1 MEIVFECG
9 GVTGHRLFEDLRL
22 FAFVQHFGEQPEVV
36 PLGFRVFG
44 QGEEMAAD
52 QQWLITLAFGQL
64 EVAAMTFEG
73 AFGQMLAALAVDEAA
88 RVIVVFEV
96 GQGVATVFAF
106 QGQARFFEVVVATGG
121 AAGAGFQ
128 AQVEALDNRVAGDHA
143 GVLLIGHR
151 GQFREHRL
159 VIAENELVRVGAV
172 LEVEV
177 NAFFLAQALDEVQI
191 RLVVLHAV
199 DAFRIDRTGLEFVGV
214 ALDAVLFQHHADD
227 FRHAEVLEDA
237 LVDAVREVSQ
247 LRAQRHRI
255 TGQAFARVTLRG
267 AVDLAMDAAAV
278 RRQLQ
283 EGHYSSMIRGAWVDS
298 YLQTQELLGLKEGQG
313 VSSEDE
319 ADYKAFEARL
329 QEQMANY
336 RKTMATDEDRSEF
349 ALFEKYHDTYMQI
362 QDAVLDLHKRN
373 LEADAIKLFNEKL
386 TPAWYT
392 GRMKLNDIIGENKVV
407 ADTAMANID
416 DAVATAKVSMVISLL
431 VAVLAAGL
439 CGLLL
444 MRAIMAPMNR
454 IVTILDIMRT
464 GDLSSRLNLDRKD
477 EFGAVETGFNDMMT
491 ELTSLVSQAQRSSV
505 QVTTSVT
512 EIAATS
518 KQQQATA
525 TETAATT
532 TEIGATSREI
542 AATSRDLVRTMTE
555 VSTAADQASV
565 LAGSGQ
571 QGLARMEDTMHSVM
585 GAADLVNAKLAILN
599 EKAGNINQVVVTIVK
614 VADQTNLLSL
624 NAAIEAEKAGEYG
637 RGFAVVATE
646 VRRLADQTAVATYD
660 IEQMVREIQSA
671 VSAGVMGMDKF
682 SEEVRRGMSEVQQVG
697 EQLSQIIHQVQA
709 LAPRVLMVNEGM
721 QAQATGAEQI
731 NHALVQLGDASSQT
745 VESLRQASFAIDE
758 LSQVAVGL
766 RSGVS
771 RFKV

>member
-1 MEIVFECG
+1 MKNW
-9 GVTGHRLFEDLRL
+9 TLRQRIL
-22 FAFVQHFGEQPEVV
+22 ASFAVII
-36 PLGFRVFG
+36 
-44 QGEEMAAD
+44 A
-52 QQWLITLAFGQL
+52 I
-64 EVAAMTFEG
+64 
-73 AFGQMLAALAVDEAA
+73 MLLM
-88 RVIVVFEV
+88 
-96 GQGVATVFAF
+96 
-106 QGQARFFEVVVATGG
+106 VVVSYSRLLKIEES
-121 AAGAGFQ
+121 
-128 AQVEALDNRVAGDHA
+128 EAS
-143 GVLLIGHR
+143 
-151 GQFREHRL
+151 
-159 VIAENELVRVGAV
+159 VR
-172 LEVEV
+172 
-177 NAFFLAQALDEVQI
+177 
-191 RLVVLHAV
+191 
-199 DAFRIDRTGLEFVGV
+199 
-214 ALDAVLFQHHADD
+214 
-227 FRHAEVLEDA
+227 EDA
-237 LVDAVREVSQ
+237 LPGVY
-247 LRAQRHRI
+247 
-255 TGQAFARVTLRG
+255 
-267 AVDLAMDAAAV
+267 
-278 RRQLQ
+278 
-283 EGHYSSMIRGAWVDS
+283 YSSMIRGAWSDS
-298 YLQTQELLGLKEGQG
+298 YLRVQEMLGLREGQG
-313 VSSEDE
+313 FSTEDAAE
-319 ADYKAFEARL
+319 FKTFELRL
-329 QEQMANY
+329 QAQIDNY
-336 RKTMATDEDRSEF
+336 RATVTTEEDKVEF
-349 ALFEKYHDTYMQI
+349 ATFEKIHEEYKTLLA
-362 QDAVLDLHKRN
+362 AVLDLHQRN
-373 LEADAIKLFNEKL
+373 LEVESIKLFNEKL
-386 TPAWYT
+386 TPTWTA
-392 GRMKLNDIIGENKVV
+392 GRVKLNDILRENKAV
-407 ADTAMANID
+407 ADQDIIAID
-416 DAVATAKVSMVISLL
+416 NAVIAAKVSMGVSLL
-431 VAVLAAGL
+431 VAVLAAGF

-454 IVTILDIMRT
+454 IVQILEIMRT
-464 GDLSSRLNLDRKD
+464 GDLSGRLNLERKD
-477 EFGAVETGFNDMMT
+477 EFGAVETGFNDMMA

-565 LAGSGQ
+565 AAGSGQ
-571 QGLARMEDTMHSVM
+571 QGLARMEETMHSVM

>member
-1 MEIVFECG
+1 MKNW
-9 GVTGHRLFEDLRL
+9 TLRQRIL
-22 FAFVQHFGEQPEVV
+22 ASFAVI
-36 PLGFRVFG
+36 
-44 QGEEMAAD
+44 
-52 QQWLITLAFGQL
+52 ITI
-64 EVAAMTFEG
+64 
-73 AFGQMLAALAVDEAA
+73 MLLM
-88 RVIVVFEV
+88 
-96 GQGVATVFAF
+96 
-106 QGQARFFEVVVATGG
+106 
-121 AAGAGFQ
+121 
-128 AQVEALDNRVAGDHA
+128 
-143 GVLLIGHR
+143 
-151 GQFREHRL
+151 
-159 VIAENELVRVGAV
+159 
-172 LEVEV
+172 
-177 NAFFLAQALDEVQI
+177 
-191 RLVVLHAV
+191 VVLSYSRLLKIEESEASV
-199 DAFRIDRTGLEFVGV
+199 RD
-214 ALDAVLFQHHADD
+214 
-227 FRHAEVLEDA
+227 DA
-237 LVDAVREVSQ
+237 LPGVY
-247 LRAQRHRI
+247 
-255 TGQAFARVTLRG
+255 
-267 AVDLAMDAAAV
+267 
-278 RRQLQ
+278 
-283 EGHYSSMIRGAWVDS
+283 YSSMIRSAWVDAF
-298 YLQTQELLGLKEGQG
+298 LQTQEMLGLREGQG
-313 VSSEDE
+313 ISSEDAAE
-319 ADYKAFEARL
+319 FKAFEARL
-329 QEQMANY
+329 LEQMSNY
-336 RKTMATDEDRSEF
+336 RSTITTDEDKVEF
-349 ALFEKYHDTYMQI
+349 AAFEQRHEEFNRI
-362 QDAVLDLHKRN
+362 LAAVLELHGRKQ
-373 LEADAIKLFNEKL
+373 EPEAIKMFTEQL
-386 TPAWYT
+386 TPAWT
-392 GRMKLNDIIGENKVV
+392 AGRMKLNDIIRENKGV
-407 ADTAMANID
+407 ADRDMAAID
-416 DAVATAKVSMVISLL
+416 DAVLAAKISMGVSLM

-454 IVTILDIMRT
+454 IVNILEIMRT
-464 GDLSSRLNLDRKD
+464 GDLSGRLNLERKD

-565 LAGSGQ
+565 AAGSGQ
-571 QGLARMEDTMHSVM
+571 QGLARMEETMHSVM

>member
-1 MEIVFECG
+1 MKNW
-9 GVTGHRLFEDLRL
+9 TLRQRIL
-22 FAFVQHFGEQPEVV
+22 ASFAVII
-36 PLGFRVFG
+36 
-44 QGEEMAAD
+44 A
-52 QQWLITLAFGQL
+52 I
-64 EVAAMTFEG
+64 
-73 AFGQMLAALAVDEAA
+73 MLLM
-88 RVIVVFEV
+88 
-96 GQGVATVFAF
+96 
-106 QGQARFFEVVVATGG
+106 VVVSYSRLLKIETS
-121 AAGAGFQ
+121 Q
-128 AQVEALDNRVAGDHA
+128 EA
-143 GVLLIGHR
+143 
-151 GQFREHRL
+151 
-159 VIAENELVRVGAV
+159 VR
-172 LEVEV
+172 
-177 NAFFLAQALDEVQI
+177 D
-191 RLVVLHAV
+191 
-199 DAFRIDRTGLEFVGV
+199 
-214 ALDAVLFQHHADD
+214 DAVPGVYL
-227 FRHAEVLEDA
+227 
-237 LVDAVREVSQ
+237 
-247 LRAQRHRI
+247 
-255 TGQAFARVTLRG
+255 
-267 AVDLAMDAAAV
+267 
-278 RRQLQ
+278 
-283 EGHYSSMIRGAWVDS
+283 SSMIRSAWVDS
-298 YLQTQELLGLKEGQG
+298 YLQTIDIIGLRDDKTFTNT
-313 VSSEDE
+313 DKN
-319 ADYKAFEARL
+319 DYKSFEARIE
-329 QEQMANY
+329 QQMANY
-336 RKTMATDEDRSEF
+336 EKTIHGQADRMEF
-349 ALFEKYHDTYMQI
+349 DNFKAAHINYNK
-362 QDAVLDLHKRN
+362 VLAQVLERVEANDLPGAN
-373 LEADAIKLFNEKL
+373 QLLEEQL
-386 TPAWYT
+386 TPIWT
-392 GRMKLNDIIGENKVV
+392 EGRMKLNDIITENKNVS
-407 ADTAMANID
+407 DR
-416 DAVATAKVSMVISLL
+416 ATAAIDEAVLSAKISMAVSLL
-431 VAVLAAGL
+431 IAILAAGL

-444 MRAIMAPMNR
+444 MRAIMAPMQR
-454 IVTILDIMRT
+454 IVDILETMRD
-464 GDLSSRLNLDRKD
+464 GDLSKRLNLERKD

-491 ELTSLVSQAQRSSV
+491 ELTALVSQAQRSSV

-542 AATSRDLVRTMTE
+542 AATSKDLVRTMTE

-565 LAGSGQ
+565 AAGSGQ
-571 QGLARMEDTMHSVM
+571 QGLARMEETMHSVM

-614 VADQTNLLSL
+614 VTDQTNLLSL

-682 SEEVRRGMSEVQQVG
+682 SEEVRRGMFEVQQVG

>member
-1 MEIVFECG
+1 MKNW
-9 GVTGHRLFEDLRL
+9 TLRQRIL
-22 FAFVQHFGEQPEVV
+22 ASFAVII
-36 PLGFRVFG
+36 
-44 QGEEMAAD
+44 A
-52 QQWLITLAFGQL
+52 I
-64 EVAAMTFEG
+64 
-73 AFGQMLAALAVDEAA
+73 MLLM
-88 RVIVVFEV
+88 
-96 GQGVATVFAF
+96 
-106 QGQARFFEVVVATGG
+106 VVASYSRLLSIESSEET
-121 AAGAGFQ
+121 
-128 AQVEALDNRVAGDHA
+128 VRTDSIP
-143 GVLLIGHR
+143 GVY
-151 GQFREHRL
+151 
-159 VIAENELVRVGAV
+159 
-172 LEVEV
+172 
-177 NAFFLAQALDEVQI
+177 
-191 RLVVLHAV
+191 
-199 DAFRIDRTGLEFVGV
+199 
-214 ALDAVLFQHHADD
+214 
-227 FRHAEVLEDA
+227 
-237 LVDAVREVSQ
+237 
-247 LRAQRHRI
+247 
-255 TGQAFARVTLRG
+255 
-267 AVDLAMDAAAV
+267 
-278 RRQLQ
+278 
-283 EGHYSSMIRGAWVDS
+283 YSSMVRSAWVDS
-298 YLQTQELLGLKEGQG
+298 YVLTLQLVGSATQRDLTSEDRKLYASYEDRMNQEL
-313 VSSEDE
+313 D
-319 ADYKAFEARL
+319 
-329 QEQMANY
+329 NY
-336 RKTMATDEDRSEF
+336 RTTIFDDQDRAEFDEFERIHGQYTKALAGVLQFYEDKKTE
-349 ALFEKYHDTYMQI
+349 Q
-362 QDAVLDLHKRN
+362 
-373 LEADAIKLFNEKL
+373 ADAMLNEQL
-386 TPAWYT
+386 APLWAA
-392 GRMKLNDIIGENKVV
+392 GRKQLNTII
-407 ADTAMANID
+407 DTNRTQANHATETIAN
-416 DAVATAKVSMVISLL
+416 AVTTAKISMIISLI

-439 CGLLL
+439 CGYLLL
-444 MRAIMAPMNR
+444 QAIMSPMQR
-454 IVTILDIMRT
+454 IVSILETMRS

-491 ELTSLVSQAQRSSV
+491 ELTALVSQAQRSSV

-555 VSTAADQASV
+555 VTSAADQASI

-571 QGLARMEDTMHSVM
+571 QGLARMEETMHSVM

-682 SEEVRRGMSEVQQVG
+682 SEEVRRGMAEVTQVG

-731 NHALVQLGDASSQT
+731 NLALVQLGDASSQT

>member
-1 MEIVFECG
+1 MKNW
-9 GVTGHRLFEDLRL
+9 TLRQRIL
-22 FAFVQHFGEQPEVV
+22 ASFAVIIAIM
-36 PLGFRVFG
+36 LL
-44 QGEEMAAD
+44 M
-52 QQWLITLAFGQL
+52 I
-64 EVAAMTFEG
+64 VAAYS
-73 AFGQMLAALAVDEAA
+73 
-88 RVIVVFEV
+88 
-96 GQGVATVFAF
+96 
-106 QGQARFFEVVVATGG
+106 
-121 AAGAGFQ
+121 
-128 AQVEALDNRVAGDHA
+128 
-143 GVLLIGHR
+143 
-151 GQFREHRL
+151 RL
-159 VIAENELVRVGAV
+159 VKIETSEDKVRT
-172 LEVEV
+172 
-177 NAFFLAQALDEVQI
+177 DSI
-191 RLVVLHAV
+191 P
-199 DAFRIDRTGLEFVGV
+199 GLY
-214 ALDAVLFQHHADD
+214 H
-227 FRHAEVLEDA
+227 
-237 LVDAVREVSQ
+237 
-247 LRAQRHRI
+247 
-255 TGQAFARVTLRG
+255 
-267 AVDLAMDAAAV
+267 
-278 RRQLQ
+278 
-283 EGHYSSMIRGAWVDS
+283 SSMIRSAWVDS
-298 YLQTQELLGLKEGQG
+298 YVQTLHLMNEGEGRPLTKDEQALYTSYETRLANELAGYRATISGDG
-313 VSSEDE
+313 DE
-319 ADYKAFEARL
+319 TLYE
-329 QEQMANY
+329 
-336 RKTMATDEDRSEF
+336 EF
-349 ALFEKYHDTYMQI
+349 VALHKKYDQSLNTVLALFEKNDMPQARTVLNAQLTPDWSAGRVQLNKVI
-362 QDAVLDLHKRN
+362 QDNQNAAIRASNNISDAVL
-373 LEADAIKLFNEKL
+373 
-386 TPAWYT
+386 
-392 GRMKLNDIIGENKVV
+392 
-407 ADTAMANID
+407 
-416 DAVATAKVSMVISLL
+416 TAKASMLISLAI
-431 VAVLAAGL
+431 AVLAAGL
-439 CGLLL
+439 LGFFLL
-444 MRAIMAPMNR
+444 RSIMSPMQR
-454 IVTILDIMRT
+454 IVSILEVMRS
-464 GDLSSRLNLDRKD
+464 GDLSKRLNLERKD
-477 EFGAVETGFNDMMT
+477 EFGAVETGFNDMMA
-491 ELTSLVSQAQRSSV
+491 ELTALVSQAQRSSV

-555 VSTAADQASV
+555 VTSAADQASI

>member
-1 MEIVFECG
+1 MKNW
-9 GVTGHRLFEDLRL
+9 TLRQRIL
-22 FAFVQHFGEQPEVV
+22 ASFAVII
-36 PLGFRVFG
+36 
-44 QGEEMAAD
+44 A
-52 QQWLITLAFGQL
+52 I
-64 EVAAMTFEG
+64 
-73 AFGQMLAALAVDEAA
+73 MLLM
-88 RVIVVFEV
+88 
-96 GQGVATVFAF
+96 
-106 QGQARFFEVVVATGG
+106 VVVSYSRLLKI
-121 AAGAGFQ
+121 
-128 AQVEALDNRVAGDHA
+128 EAS
-143 GVLLIGHR
+143 
-151 GQFREHRL
+151 ETS
-159 VIAENELVRVGAV
+159 VR
-172 LEVEV
+172 
-177 NAFFLAQALDEVQI
+177 D
-191 RLVVLHAV
+191 
-199 DAFRIDRTGLEFVGV
+199 
-214 ALDAVLFQHHADD
+214 DAVPG
-227 FRHAEVLEDA
+227 VY
-237 LVDAVREVSQ
+237 
-247 LRAQRHRI
+247 
-255 TGQAFARVTLRG
+255 
-267 AVDLAMDAAAV
+267 
-278 RRQLQ
+278 
-283 EGHYSSMIRGAWVDS
+283 YSSMIRSAWVDS
-298 YLQTQELLGLKEGQG
+298 YLEIQKMLGLEEGQG
-313 VSSEDE
+313 VTEQDL
-319 ADYKAFEARL
+319 ANFKDFEQRL
-329 QEQMANY
+329 EEQMANY
-336 RKTMATDEDRSEF
+336 ATTIQGAEDRTEF
-349 ALFEKYHDTYMQI
+349 
-362 QDAVLDLHKRN
+362 DAFQKAHQNFTRILATVLDLHKN
-373 LEADAIKLFNEKL
+373 HQEQEAIQLFNEQL
-386 TPAWYT
+386 TPAWVT
-392 GRMKLNDIIGENKVV
+392 GRLKLNDIIRENKAV
-407 ADTAMANID
+407 ADHATAAID
-416 DAVATAKVSMVISLL
+416 DAVVAAKISMGVSLL
-431 VAVLAAGL
+431 VAVLAAAL

-454 IVTILDIMRT
+454 IVKILEIMRT
-464 GDLSSRLNLDRKD
+464 GDLSNRLNLDRKD
-477 EFGAVETGFNDMMT
+477 EFGAVESGFNDMMT
-491 ELTSLVSQAQRSSV
+491 ELTALVSQAQRSSV

>member
-1 MEIVFECG
+1 VKNW
-9 GVTGHRLFEDLRL
+9 TLRQRIL
-22 FAFVQHFGEQPEVV
+22 ASFAVII
-36 PLGFRVFG
+36 
-44 QGEEMAAD
+44 A
-52 QQWLITLAFGQL
+52 I
-64 EVAAMTFEG
+64 
-73 AFGQMLAALAVDEAA
+73 MLLM
-88 RVIVVFEV
+88 
-96 GQGVATVFAF
+96 
-106 QGQARFFEVVVATGG
+106 VVVTYS
-121 AAGAGFQ
+121 
-128 AQVEALDNRVAGDHA
+128 R
-143 GVLLIGHR
+143 LLKIESSE
-151 GQFREHRL
+151 QE
-159 VIAENELVRVGAV
+159 VR
-172 LEVEV
+172 
-177 NAFFLAQALDEVQI
+177 
-191 RLVVLHAV
+191 
-199 DAFRIDRTGLEFVGV
+199 T
-214 ALDAVLFQHHADD
+214 DAVPG
-227 FRHAEVLEDA
+227 VY
-237 LVDAVREVSQ
+237 
-247 LRAQRHRI
+247 
-255 TGQAFARVTLRG
+255 
-267 AVDLAMDAAAV
+267 
-278 RRQLQ
+278 
-283 EGHYSSMIRGAWVDS
+283 YSSMIRGGWVDS
-298 YLQTQELLGLKEGQG
+298 YVKTQQLVGLSGQREITA
-313 VSSEDE
+313 EDQALYQGYE
-319 ADYKAFEARL
+319 KHLREEIQNYQKLIEDPADQASFDEFEVNHQDFNKALA
-329 QEQMANY
+329 
-336 RKTMATDEDRSEF
+336 K
-349 ALFEKYHDTYMQI
+349 
-362 QDAVLDLHKRN
+362 VLDLYQRKEYEGARLA
-373 LEADAIKLFNEKL
+373 LEKEL
-386 TPAWYT
+386 TPAWLGGRVHLNQIIERNRELAEQASLTIGRAVT
-392 GRMKLNDIIGENKVV
+392 GAEV
-407 ADTAMANID
+407 AMGL
-416 DAVATAKVSMVISLL
+416 SFL
-431 VAVLAAGL
+431 VAVLVAVL

-444 MRAIMAPMNR
+444 MRAIMGPMNR
-454 IVTILDIMRT
+454 IVEILEIMRS
-464 GDLSSRLNLDRKD
+464 GDLSRRLNLARKD
-477 EFGAVETGFNDMMT
+477 EFGAVETGFNDMMA

-518 KQQQATA
+518 REQQATA

-565 LAGSGQ
+565 AAGSGQ
-571 QGLARMEDTMHSVM
+571 QGLARMEETMHSVM

-682 SEEVRRGMSEVQQVG
+682 SEEVRRGMAEVQQVG

-745 VESLRQASFAIDE
+745 VESLRQASSAIDE

>member
-1 MEIVFECG
+1 MKNWTLRQRILASFAVIIAIMLLM
-9 GVTGHRLFEDLRL
+9 VVVSYSRLLKIE
-22 FAFVQHFGEQPEVV
+22 A
-36 PLGFRVFG
+36 
-44 QGEEMAAD
+44 GEERMRTDA
-52 QQWLITLAFGQL
+52 IP
-64 EVAAMTFEG
+64 
-73 AFGQMLAALAVDEAA
+73 
-88 RVIVVFEV
+88 
-96 GQGVATVFAF
+96 GVY
-106 QGQARFFEVVVATGG
+106 
-121 AAGAGFQ
+121 
-128 AQVEALDNRVAGDHA
+128 
-143 GVLLIGHR
+143 
-151 GQFREHRL
+151 
-159 VIAENELVRVGAV
+159 
-172 LEVEV
+172 
-177 NAFFLAQALDEVQI
+177 
-191 RLVVLHAV
+191 
-199 DAFRIDRTGLEFVGV
+199 
-214 ALDAVLFQHHADD
+214 
-227 FRHAEVLEDA
+227 
-237 LVDAVREVSQ
+237 
-247 LRAQRHRI
+247 
-255 TGQAFARVTLRG
+255 
-267 AVDLAMDAAAV
+267 
-278 RRQLQ
+278 
-283 EGHYSSMIRGAWVDS
+283 YSSMIRSAWVDG
-298 YLQTQELLGLKEGQG
+298 YLLTQEMLGFEQGQG
-313 VSSEDE
+313 LSAENI
-319 ADYKAFEARL
+319 ANFKTFEQRL
-329 QEQMANY
+329 QQHMASY
-336 RKTMATDEDRSEF
+336 RDTISSHEDQVDFDAFDAQRQEF
-349 ALFEKYHDTYMQI
+349 NQI
-362 QDAVLDLHKRN
+362 QAQVLDLHQSNKAT
-373 LEADAIKLFNEKL
+373 EANRLFSEKL
-386 TPAWYT
+386 TPAWT
-392 GRMKLNDIIGENKVV
+392 AGRMSLNTIISANKAV
-407 ADTAMANID
+407 ADSATSEID
-416 DAVATAKVSMVISLL
+416 DAVSAAKVSMGVSLL

-454 IVTILDIMRT
+454 IVAILEVMRT
-464 GDLSSRLNLDRKD
+464 GDLSGRLNLDRKD

-491 ELTSLVSQAQRSSV
+491 ELTALVSQAQRSSV

-542 AATSRDLVRTMTE
+542 AATSKDLVRTMTE

>member
-1 MEIVFECG
+1 MKNW
-9 GVTGHRLFEDLRL
+9 TLRQRIL
-22 FAFVQHFGEQPEVV
+22 ASFAVII
-36 PLGFRVFG
+36 
-44 QGEEMAAD
+44 A
-52 QQWLITLAFGQL
+52 I
-64 EVAAMTFEG
+64 
-73 AFGQMLAALAVDEAA
+73 MLLM
-88 RVIVVFEV
+88 
-96 GQGVATVFAF
+96 
-106 QGQARFFEVVVATGG
+106 VVASYSRLLSIESSEET
-121 AAGAGFQ
+121 
-128 AQVEALDNRVAGDHA
+128 VRTDSIP
-143 GVLLIGHR
+143 GVY
-151 GQFREHRL
+151 
-159 VIAENELVRVGAV
+159 
-172 LEVEV
+172 
-177 NAFFLAQALDEVQI
+177 
-191 RLVVLHAV
+191 
-199 DAFRIDRTGLEFVGV
+199 
-214 ALDAVLFQHHADD
+214 
-227 FRHAEVLEDA
+227 
-237 LVDAVREVSQ
+237 
-247 LRAQRHRI
+247 
-255 TGQAFARVTLRG
+255 
-267 AVDLAMDAAAV
+267 
-278 RRQLQ
+278 
-283 EGHYSSMIRGAWVDS
+283 YSSMVRSAWVDS
-298 YLQTQELLGLKEGQG
+298 FVLTLQLVGSATQRDLTSEDRKLYASYEDRMNQEL
-313 VSSEDE
+313 D
-319 ADYKAFEARL
+319 
-329 QEQMANY
+329 NY
-336 RKTMATDEDRSEF
+336 RTTIFDDQDRAEFDEFERIHGEYTKALSGVLQFYEDKKTE
-349 ALFEKYHDTYMQI
+349 Q
-362 QDAVLDLHKRN
+362 
-373 LEADAIKLFNEKL
+373 ADAMLNEQL
-386 TPAWYT
+386 APLWAA
-392 GRMKLNDIIGENKVV
+392 GRKQLNTII
-407 ADTAMANID
+407 DTNRTQANHATETIAN
-416 DAVATAKVSMVISLL
+416 AVTTAKISMVISLI

-439 CGLLL
+439 CGYLLL
-444 MRAIMAPMNR
+444 QAIMSPMQR
-454 IVTILDIMRT
+454 IVSILETMRS

-491 ELTSLVSQAQRSSV
+491 ELTVLVSQAQRSSV

-555 VSTAADQASV
+555 VTSAADQASI

-571 QGLARMEDTMHSVM
+571 QGLARMEETMHSVM

-682 SEEVRRGMSEVQQVG
+682 SEEVRRGMAEVTQVG

-731 NHALVQLGDASSQT
+731 NLALVQLGDASSQT

>member
-1 MEIVFECG
+1 MKNWTLRQRILASFAVIIAIMLLM
-9 GVTGHRLFEDLRL
+9 VVVSYSRLLKIE
-22 FAFVQHFGEQPEVV
+22 VGEQS
-36 PLGFRVFG
+36 
-44 QGEEMAAD
+44 
-52 QQWLITLAFGQL
+52 
-64 EVAAMTFEG
+64 
-73 AFGQMLAALAVDEAA
+73 
-88 RVIVVFEV
+88 
-96 GQGVATVFAF
+96 
-106 QGQARFFEVVVATGG
+106 
-121 AAGAGFQ
+121 
-128 AQVEALDNRVAGDHA
+128 
-143 GVLLIGHR
+143 
-151 GQFREHRL
+151 
-159 VIAENELVRVGAV
+159 VR
-172 LEVEV
+172 
-177 NAFFLAQALDEVQI
+177 D
-191 RLVVLHAV
+191 
-199 DAFRIDRTGLEFVGV
+199 
-214 ALDAVLFQHHADD
+214 DAVPGVYF
-227 FRHAEVLEDA
+227 
-237 LVDAVREVSQ
+237 
-247 LRAQRHRI
+247 
-255 TGQAFARVTLRG
+255 
-267 AVDLAMDAAAV
+267 
-278 RRQLQ
+278 
-283 EGHYSSMIRGAWVDS
+283 SSMIRSAWVDS
-298 YLQTQELLGLKEGQG
+298 YLQTQELLGLKKGLG
-313 VSSEDE
+313 ISSEDA
-319 ADYKAFEARL
+319 ADFKAFEARL
-329 QEQMANY
+329 EEQVGNY
-336 RKTMATDEDRSEF
+336 QNTITTEQDKAEF
-349 ALFEKYHDTYMQI
+349 SLFKQDILNYNKI
-362 QDAVLDLHKRN
+362 QAQVLDLHQRN
-373 LEADAIKLFNEKL
+373 LDDDATKLFNEQL
-386 TPAWYT
+386 TPAWMA
-392 GRMKLNDIIGENKVV
+392 GRMKLNDIIRENKSV
-407 ADTAMANID
+407 ADQAMDNID
-416 DAVATAKVSMVISLL
+416 SAVEAAKISMFISLL
-431 VAVLAAGL
+431 VAILAAGA

-454 IVTILDIMRT
+454 IVEILEIMRT
-464 GDLSSRLNLDRKD
+464 GDLSSRLDLARKD
-477 EFGAVETGFNDMMT
+477 EFGAVETGFNDMMA

-682 SEEVRRGMSEVQQVG
+682 SEEVRRGMFEVQQVG

>member
-1 MEIVFECG
+1 MKNW
-9 GVTGHRLFEDLRL
+9 TLRQRIL
-22 FAFVQHFGEQPEVV
+22 ASFAVII
-36 PLGFRVFG
+36 
-44 QGEEMAAD
+44 A
-52 QQWLITLAFGQL
+52 I
-64 EVAAMTFEG
+64 
-73 AFGQMLAALAVDEAA
+73 MLSM
-88 RVIVVFEV
+88 
-96 GQGVATVFAF
+96 
-106 QGQARFFEVVVATGG
+106 VVVSYS
-121 AAGAGFQ
+121 
-128 AQVEALDNRVAGDHA
+128 R
-143 GVLLIGHR
+143 LLKI
-151 GQFREHRL
+151 E
-159 VIAENELVRVGAV
+159 VSETAVR
-172 LEVEV
+172 
-177 NAFFLAQALDEVQI
+177 D
-191 RLVVLHAV
+191 
-199 DAFRIDRTGLEFVGV
+199 
-214 ALDAVLFQHHADD
+214 DAVPGVYL
-227 FRHAEVLEDA
+227 
-237 LVDAVREVSQ
+237 
-247 LRAQRHRI
+247 
-255 TGQAFARVTLRG
+255 
-267 AVDLAMDAAAV
+267 
-278 RRQLQ
+278 
-283 EGHYSSMIRGAWVDS
+283 SSMIRSAWVDS
-298 YLQTQELLGLKEGQG
+298 YLQTLALLGLRDDKGLTDADRADFKSFEGR
-313 VSSEDE
+313 V
-319 ADYKAFEARL
+319 R
-329 QEQMANY
+329 EQMANY
-336 RKTMATDEDRSEF
+336 QHTINGRDDQSEF
-349 ALFEKYHDTYMQI
+349 DKFEALHQAYNKSLAT
-362 QDAVLDLHKRN
+362 VLDALQRN
-373 LEADAIKLFNEKL
+373 DLVAARKEFNTNL
-386 TPAWYT
+386 TPAWT
-392 GRMKLNDIIGENKVV
+392 AGRMKLNDIITENKDV
-407 ADTAMANID
+407 ADRATTAID
-416 DAVATAKVSMVISLL
+416 DAVSAAKVSMFVSLAL
-431 VAVLAAGL
+431 AILAAGL

-444 MRAIMAPMNR
+444 MRAIMAPMQR
-454 IVTILDIMRT
+454 IVAILGTMRD
-464 GDLSSRLNLDRKD
+464 GDLSKRLNLERKD

-491 ELTSLVSQAQRSSV
+491 ELTALVSQAQRSSV

-542 AATSRDLVRTMTE
+542 AATSKDLVRTMTE

-565 LAGSGQ
+565 AAGSGQ
-571 QGLARMEDTMHSVM
+571 QGLARMEETMHSVM

-682 SEEVRRGMSEVQQVG
+682 SEEVRRGMFEVQQVG

>member
-1 MEIVFECG
+1 MKNW
-9 GVTGHRLFEDLRL
+9 TLRQRIL
-22 FAFVQHFGEQPEVV
+22 ASFAVIIAIMLLMV
-36 PLGFRVFG
+36 
-44 QGEEMAAD
+44 
-52 QQWLITLAFGQL
+52 
-64 EVAAMTFEG
+64 VAAF
-73 AFGQMLAALAVDEAA
+73 
-88 RVIVVFEV
+88 
-96 GQGVATVFAF
+96 
-106 QGQARFFEVVVATGG
+106 
-121 AAGAGFQ
+121 
-128 AQVEALDNRVAGDHA
+128 NR
-143 GVLLIGHR
+143 L
-151 GQFREHRL
+151 L
-159 VIAENELVRVGAV
+159 VIENSG
-172 LEVEV
+172 
-177 NAFFLAQALDEVQI
+177 
-191 RLVVLHAV
+191 
-199 DAFRIDRTGLEFVGV
+199 
-214 ALDAVLFQHHADD
+214 
-227 FRHAEVLEDA
+227 
-237 LVDAVREVSQ
+237 DAVR
-247 LRAQRHRI
+247 L
-255 TGQAFARVTLRG
+255 
-267 AVDLAMDAAAV
+267 DALPGV
-278 RRQLQ
+278 F
-283 EGHYSSMIRGAWVDS
+283 YSSTVRGAWVES
-298 YLQTQELLGLKEGQG
+298 YVATQHLLVEGAGRDLTSAEEDQYKEF
-313 VSSEDE
+313 ED
-319 ADYKAFEARL
+319 RL
-329 QEQMANY
+329 QAQIVNYQKSIFDESDRNDFAQFLQLRERYQLVLNGVLAAYQGDNYALAQRMFTEQ
-336 RKTMATDEDRSEF
+336 
-349 ALFEKYHDTYMQI
+349 
-362 QDAVLDLHKRN
+362 
-373 LEADAIKLFNEKL
+373 L
-386 TPAWYT
+386 TPAWFE
-392 GRMKLNDIIGENKVV
+392 GRKQLNALGAKNKVV
-407 ADTAMANID
+407 ADKAS
-416 DAVATAKVSMVISLL
+416 DAIQAAVSSAKITLGISLIIAL
-431 VAVLAAGL
+431 LAAAA

-444 MRAIMAPMNR
+444 MRAILAPMNR
-454 IVTILDIMRT
+454 IVQILDTMRT
-464 GDLSSRLNLDRKD
+464 GDLSTRLALDRND
-477 EFGAVETGFNDMMT
+477 EFGSVQTGFNDMVA
-491 ELTSLVSQAQRSSV
+491 ELAALVSQAQRSSI

-555 VSTAADQASV
+555 VTSAADQASV

-571 QGLARMEDTMHSVM
+571 QGLARMEETMHSVM
-585 GAADLVNAKLAILN
+585 GAADLVNSKLSILN

-682 SEEVRRGMSEVQQVG
+682 SEEVRRGMYEVTQVG

-731 NHALVQLGDASSQT
+731 NQALVQLGDASSQT

>member
-1 MEIVFECG
+1 MKNWTLRQRILASFAVIIAIMLLMVVASYSRLLSIESSEEQVRLDALP
-9 GVTGHRLFEDLRL
+9 GVYYSTLVRS
-22 FAFVQHFGEQPEVV
+22 AWGESYIRTLE
-36 PLGFRVFG
+36 LIGEG
-44 QGEEMAAD
+44 QGRALTQAERD
-52 QQWLITLAFGQL
+52 Q
-64 EVAAMTFEG
+64 
-73 AFGQMLAALAVDEAA
+73 
-88 RVIVVFEV
+88 
-96 GQGVATVFAF
+96 F
-106 QGQARFFEVVVATGG
+106 QGF
-121 AAGAGFQ
+121 
-128 AQVEALDNRVAGDHA
+128 
-143 GVLLIGHR
+143 
-151 GQFREHRL
+151 
-159 VIAENELVRVGAV
+159 
-172 LEVEV
+172 
-177 NAFFLAQALDEVQI
+177 
-191 RLVVLHAV
+191 
-199 DAFRIDRTGLEFVGV
+199 
-214 ALDAVLFQHHADD
+214 
-227 FRHAEVLEDA
+227 EDA
-237 LVDAVREVSQ
+237 LQKQIDGYKRSIFDDTDKVNFQQFEKQREV
-247 LRAQRHRI
+247 
-255 TGQAFARVTLRG
+255 
-267 AVDLAMDAAAV
+267 
-278 RRQLQ
+278 
-283 EGHYSSMIRGAWVDS
+283 YSR
-298 YLQTQELLGLKEGQG
+298 LLKEVHVAYERG
-313 VSSEDE
+313 
-319 ADYKAFEARL
+319 DY
-329 QEQMANY
+329 
-336 RKTMATDEDRSEF
+336 ATAKSEF
-349 ALFEKYHDTYMQI
+349 YEQANPVWSL
-362 QDAVLDLHKRN
+362 
-373 LEADAIKLFNEKL
+373 
-386 TPAWYT
+386 
-392 GRMKLNDIIGENKVV
+392 GRKQLNDIILSNKQL
-407 ADTAMANID
+407 ADQATDNIVK
-416 DAVATAKVSMVISLL
+416 AVFTAKLGMIVSLL
-431 VAVLAAGL
+431 IAILAAGA

-444 MRAIMAPMNR
+444 MRSITAPMQR
-454 IVTILDIMRT
+454 LVEILGIMRT
-464 GDLSSRLNLDRKD
+464 GDLSQRLNLERND
-477 EFGAVETGFNDMMT
+477 EFNVVQTGFNDMVT
-491 ELTSLVSQAQRSSV
+491 ELTALVAQAQRSSV

-555 VSTAADQASV
+555 VTSAADQAST

-571 QGLARMEDTMHSVM
+571 QGLARMEETMHQVM
-585 GAADLVNAKLAILN
+585 GAANLVNAKLAILN

-682 SEEVRRGMSEVQQVG
+682 SEEVRRGMFEVTQVG

-731 NHALVQLGDASSQT
+731 NQALVQLADASSQT

>member
-1 MEIVFECG
+1 MNNW
-9 GVTGHRLFEDLRL
+9 TLRQRIL
-22 FAFVQHFGEQPEVV
+22 TSFAVV
-36 PLGFRVFG
+36 IAI
-44 QGEEMAAD
+44 M
-52 QQWLITLAFGQL
+52 
-64 EVAAMTFEG
+64 
-73 AFGQMLAALAVDEAA
+73 MLM
-88 RVIVVFEV
+88 VIVSYSRLLSIESSEKSVRSDSLPGIYYSALIRDV
-96 GQGVATVFAF
+96 WVDDYVLTQ
-106 QGQARFFEVVVATGG
+106 QLIGQASGRDMT
-121 AAGAGFQ
+121 
-128 AQVEALDNRVAGDHA
+128 QVD
-143 GVLLIGHR
+143 
-151 GQFREHRL
+151 
-159 VIAENELVRVGAV
+159 
-172 LEVEV
+172 
-177 NAFFLAQALDEVQI
+177 
-191 RLVVLHAV
+191 
-199 DAFRIDRTGLEFVGV
+199 
-214 ALDAVLFQHHADD
+214 
-227 FRHAEVLEDA
+227 
-237 LVDAVREVSQ
+237 
-247 LRAQRHRI
+247 
-255 TGQAFARVTLRG
+255 
-267 AVDLAMDAAAV
+267 
-278 RRQLQ
+278 
-283 EGHYSSMIRGAWVDS
+283 
-298 YLQTQELLGLKEGQG
+298 
-313 VSSEDE
+313 
-319 ADYKAFEARL
+319 KAFERFEEGLKNA
-329 QEQMANY
+329 MASY
-336 RKTMATDEDRSEF
+336 RTTI
-349 ALFEKYHDTYMQI
+349 FEKDDQENFDEFERLHDNY
-362 QDAVLDLHKRN
+362 DKLLEEVRNAYEHKDIEQARRIFA
-373 LEADAIKLFNEKL
+373 EQL
-386 TPAWYT
+386 TPAWMD
-392 GRMKLNDIIGENKVV
+392 GRKQLDKIIERNRNVAESATDSIVSAVEVAKLIMG
-407 ADTAMANID
+407 
-416 DAVATAKVSMVISLL
+416 ISLL
-431 VAVLAAGL
+431 IAVLVAGV

-444 MRAIMAPMNR
+444 MRAITTPMR
-454 IVTILDIMRT
+454 GIVQILELMRT
-464 GDLSSRLNLDRKD
+464 GDLSSRLDLARKD
-477 EFGAVETGFNDMMT
+477 EFGTVETGFNDMMS

-571 QGLARMEDTMHSVM
+571 QGLARMEDTMQSVM

-637 RGFAVVATE
+637 RGFSVVATE

-766 RSGVS
+766 RGGVS

>member
-1 MEIVFECG
+1 MKNW
-9 GVTGHRLFEDLRL
+9 TLRQRIL
-22 FAFVQHFGEQPEVV
+22 ASFAVII
-36 PLGFRVFG
+36 
-44 QGEEMAAD
+44 A
-52 QQWLITLAFGQL
+52 I
-64 EVAAMTFEG
+64 
-73 AFGQMLAALAVDEAA
+73 MLLM
-88 RVIVVFEV
+88 
-96 GQGVATVFAF
+96 
-106 QGQARFFEVVVATGG
+106 VVVSYSRLLKI
-121 AAGAGFQ
+121 
-128 AQVEALDNRVAGDHA
+128 EASQEA
-143 GVLLIGHR
+143 
-151 GQFREHRL
+151 
-159 VIAENELVRVGAV
+159 VR
-172 LEVEV
+172 
-177 NAFFLAQALDEVQI
+177 D
-191 RLVVLHAV
+191 
-199 DAFRIDRTGLEFVGV
+199 
-214 ALDAVLFQHHADD
+214 DAVPGVYL
-227 FRHAEVLEDA
+227 
-237 LVDAVREVSQ
+237 
-247 LRAQRHRI
+247 
-255 TGQAFARVTLRG
+255 
-267 AVDLAMDAAAV
+267 
-278 RRQLQ
+278 
-283 EGHYSSMIRGAWVDS
+283 SSMIRSAWVDS
-298 YLQTQELLGLKEGQG
+298 YLQTIDIIGLRDDKTFTNT
-313 VSSEDE
+313 DKT
-319 ADYKAFEARL
+319 DYKSFEARIE
-329 QEQMANY
+329 QQMANY
-336 RKTMATDEDRSEF
+336 EKTIHGQADRMEF
-349 ALFEKYHDTYMQI
+349 DNFKAAHITYNKVLSQVLERV
-362 QDAVLDLHKRN
+362 DANDLPGARIL
-373 LEADAIKLFNEKL
+373 LEEQL
-386 TPAWYT
+386 TPIWT
-392 GRMKLNDIIGENKVV
+392 EGRMKLNDIITENKNVS
-407 ADTAMANID
+407 DR
-416 DAVATAKVSMVISLL
+416 ATAAIDESVLSAKISMAVSLVI
-431 VAVLAAGL
+431 AILAAGL

-444 MRAIMAPMNR
+444 MRAIMAPMQR
-454 IVTILDIMRT
+454 IVDILETMRD
-464 GDLSSRLNLDRKD
+464 GDLSKRLNLERKD

-491 ELTSLVSQAQRSSV
+491 ELTALVSQAQRSSV

-542 AATSRDLVRTMTE
+542 AATSKDLVRTMTE

-565 LAGSGQ
+565 AAGSGQ
-571 QGLARMEDTMHSVM
+571 QGLARMEETMHSVM

-682 SEEVRRGMSEVQQVG
+682 SEEVRRGMFEVQQVG

>member
-1 MEIVFECG
+1 MKNW
-9 GVTGHRLFEDLRL
+9 TLRQRIL
-22 FAFVQHFGEQPEVV
+22 ASFAVII
-36 PLGFRVFG
+36 
-44 QGEEMAAD
+44 A
-52 QQWLITLAFGQL
+52 I
-64 EVAAMTFEG
+64 
-73 AFGQMLAALAVDEAA
+73 MLLM
-88 RVIVVFEV
+88 
-96 GQGVATVFAF
+96 
-106 QGQARFFEVVVATGG
+106 VVVSYSRLLKI
-121 AAGAGFQ
+121 
-128 AQVEALDNRVAGDHA
+128 EASESSVRDDAIP
-143 GVLLIGHR
+143 GVY
-151 GQFREHRL
+151 
-159 VIAENELVRVGAV
+159 
-172 LEVEV
+172 
-177 NAFFLAQALDEVQI
+177 
-191 RLVVLHAV
+191 
-199 DAFRIDRTGLEFVGV
+199 
-214 ALDAVLFQHHADD
+214 
-227 FRHAEVLEDA
+227 
-237 LVDAVREVSQ
+237 
-247 LRAQRHRI
+247 
-255 TGQAFARVTLRG
+255 
-267 AVDLAMDAAAV
+267 
-278 RRQLQ
+278 
-283 EGHYSSMIRGAWVDS
+283 YSSMIRGAWVDS

-313 VSSEDE
+313 ISSEDV
-319 ADYKAFEARL
+319 ADYKAFENRL
-329 QEQMANY
+329 QEHMASY
-336 RKTMATDEDRSEF
+336 RSTITTDEDRIEF
-349 ALFEKYHDTYMQI
+349 AAFEKDHDAYMQI
-362 QDAVLDLHKRN
+362 QDQVLDLHKRN
-373 LEADAIKLFNEKL
+373 LEVEAVKLFSEKL

-392 GRMKLNDIIGENKVV
+392 GRMKLNDIIGENKKV
-407 ADTAMANID
+407 ADQAMANID
-416 DAVATAKVSMVISLL
+416 EAVAAAKVSMFVSLL
-431 VAVLAAGL
+431 VAVLAAGA

-454 IVTILDIMRT
+454 IVQILDIMRT
-464 GDLSSRLNLDRKD
+464 GDLSSRLNLERKD

-491 ELTSLVSQAQRSSV
+491 ELTALVSQAQRSSV

-682 SEEVRRGMSEVQQVG
+682 SEEVRRGMAEVQQVG

>member
-1 MEIVFECG
+1 MKNW
-9 GVTGHRLFEDLRL
+9 TLRQRIL
-22 FAFVQHFGEQPEVV
+22 ASFAVII
-36 PLGFRVFG
+36 
-44 QGEEMAAD
+44 A
-52 QQWLITLAFGQL
+52 I
-64 EVAAMTFEG
+64 
-73 AFGQMLAALAVDEAA
+73 MLLM
-88 RVIVVFEV
+88 
-96 GQGVATVFAF
+96 
-106 QGQARFFEVVVATGG
+106 VVVSYSRLLKI
-121 AAGAGFQ
+121 
-128 AQVEALDNRVAGDHA
+128 EASESSVRDDAIP
-143 GVLLIGHR
+143 GVY
-151 GQFREHRL
+151 
-159 VIAENELVRVGAV
+159 
-172 LEVEV
+172 
-177 NAFFLAQALDEVQI
+177 
-191 RLVVLHAV
+191 
-199 DAFRIDRTGLEFVGV
+199 
-214 ALDAVLFQHHADD
+214 
-227 FRHAEVLEDA
+227 
-237 LVDAVREVSQ
+237 
-247 LRAQRHRI
+247 
-255 TGQAFARVTLRG
+255 
-267 AVDLAMDAAAV
+267 
-278 RRQLQ
+278 
-283 EGHYSSMIRGAWVDS
+283 YSSMIRGAWVDS

-313 VSSEDE
+313 ISSEDV
-319 ADYKAFEARL
+319 ADYKAFENRL

-336 RKTMATDEDRSEF
+336 RNTITTDEDRIEF
-349 ALFEKYHDTYMQI
+349 AAFEKDHDAYMQI
-362 QDAVLDLHKRN
+362 QDQVLDLHKRN
-373 LEADAIKLFNEKL
+373 LEVEAVKLFSEKL

-392 GRMKLNDIIGENKVV
+392 GRMKLNDIIGENKKV
-407 ADTAMANID
+407 ADQAMANID
-416 DAVATAKVSMVISLL
+416 EAVAAAKVSMFVSLL
-431 VAVLAAGL
+431 VAVLAAGA

-454 IVTILDIMRT
+454 IVQILEIMRT
-464 GDLSSRLNLDRKD
+464 GDLSSRLNLERKD

-491 ELTSLVSQAQRSSV
+491 ELTALVSQAQRSSV

>member
-1 MEIVFECG
+1 MKNW
-9 GVTGHRLFEDLRL
+9 TLRQRIL
-22 FAFVQHFGEQPEVV
+22 ASFAVII
-36 PLGFRVFG
+36 
-44 QGEEMAAD
+44 A
-52 QQWLITLAFGQL
+52 I
-64 EVAAMTFEG
+64 
-73 AFGQMLAALAVDEAA
+73 MLMM
-88 RVIVVFEV
+88 
-96 GQGVATVFAF
+96 
-106 QGQARFFEVVVATGG
+106 
-121 AAGAGFQ
+121 
-128 AQVEALDNRVAGDHA
+128 
-143 GVLLIGHR
+143 
-151 GQFREHRL
+151 
-159 VIAENELVRVGAV
+159 
-172 LEVEV
+172 
-177 NAFFLAQALDEVQI
+177 
-191 RLVVLHAV
+191 VVLSYSRLLKIEASENSV
-199 DAFRIDRTGLEFVGV
+199 RDDAIPGV
-214 ALDAVLFQHHADD
+214 Y
-227 FRHAEVLEDA
+227 
-237 LVDAVREVSQ
+237 
-247 LRAQRHRI
+247 
-255 TGQAFARVTLRG
+255 
-267 AVDLAMDAAAV
+267 
-278 RRQLQ
+278 
-283 EGHYSSMIRGAWVDS
+283 YSSMIRGAWVDS

-313 VSSEDE
+313 ISSEDA
-319 ADYKAFEARL
+319 ADYKAFETRL

-336 RKTMATDEDRSEF
+336 RKTMATEEDRSEF
-349 ALFEKYHDTYMQI
+349 ALFEKYHDAYIEI
-362 QDAVLDLHKRN
+362 QDAVLDLHSRK
-373 LEADAIKLFNEKL
+373 LEAEAIKLFTEKL

-416 DAVATAKVSMVISLL
+416 DAVATAKVSMIISLL

>member
-1 MEIVFECG
+1 VKNWTLRQRILASFAVIIAIMLLMV
-9 GVTGHRLFEDLRL
+9 VVSYSRLLKIE
-22 FAFVQHFGEQPEVV
+22 
-36 PLGFRVFG
+36 
-44 QGEEMAAD
+44 
-52 QQWLITLAFGQL
+52 TS
-64 EVAAMTFEG
+64 EVA
-73 AFGQMLAALAVDEAA
+73 
-88 RVIVVFEV
+88 
-96 GQGVATVFAF
+96 
-106 QGQARFFEVVVATGG
+106 
-121 AAGAGFQ
+121 
-128 AQVEALDNRVAGDHA
+128 
-143 GVLLIGHR
+143 
-151 GQFREHRL
+151 
-159 VIAENELVRVGAV
+159 VR
-172 LEVEV
+172 
-177 NAFFLAQALDEVQI
+177 D
-191 RLVVLHAV
+191 
-199 DAFRIDRTGLEFVGV
+199 
-214 ALDAVLFQHHADD
+214 DAVPGVYL
-227 FRHAEVLEDA
+227 
-237 LVDAVREVSQ
+237 
-247 LRAQRHRI
+247 
-255 TGQAFARVTLRG
+255 
-267 AVDLAMDAAAV
+267 
-278 RRQLQ
+278 
-283 EGHYSSMIRGAWVDS
+283 SSMIRSAWVDS
-298 YLQTQELLGLKEGQG
+298 YLQTLELLGLRENKQL
-313 VSSEDE
+313 SD
-319 ADYKAFEARL
+319 ADRAEFKSFEARIL
-329 QEQMANY
+329 QQMSNY
-336 RKTMATDEDRSEF
+336 DKTIAGNEDRSEF
-349 ALFEKYHDTYMQI
+349 DKFEALHQAYNKSLST
-362 QDAVLDLHKRN
+362 VLDSLQRGDLAAARK
-373 LEADAIKLFNEKL
+373 EFDTQL
-386 TPAWYT
+386 TPTWTA
-392 GRMKLNDIIGENKVV
+392 GRMKLNDIITENKNV
-407 ADTAMANID
+407 ADRATNAID
-416 DAVATAKVSMVISLL
+416 DAVSAAKISMFVSLL
-431 VAVLAAGL
+431 VAILAAGL

-444 MRAIMAPMNR
+444 MRAIMAPMQR
-454 IVTILDIMRT
+454 IVDILETMRD
-464 GDLSSRLNLDRKD
+464 GDLSKRLNLERKD
-477 EFGAVETGFNDMMT
+477 EFNAVETGFNDMMT
-491 ELTSLVSQAQRSSV
+491 ELTALVSQAQRSSV

-542 AATSRDLVRTMTE
+542 AATSKDLVRTMTE

-565 LAGSGQ
+565 AAGSGQ
-571 QGLARMEDTMHSVM
+571 QGLARMEETMHSVM

-682 SEEVRRGMSEVQQVG
+682 SEEVRRGMFEVQQVG

>member
-1 MEIVFECG
+1 MRQRI
-9 GVTGHRLFEDLRL
+9 LAS
-22 FAFVQHFGEQPEVV
+22 FAVII
-36 PLGFRVFG
+36 
-44 QGEEMAAD
+44 A
-52 QQWLITLAFGQL
+52 I
-64 EVAAMTFEG
+64 
-73 AFGQMLAALAVDEAA
+73 MLLM
-88 RVIVVFEV
+88 
-96 GQGVATVFAF
+96 
-106 QGQARFFEVVVATGG
+106 VVVSYSRLLK
-121 AAGAGFQ
+121 
-128 AQVEALDNRVAGDHA
+128 VEAS
-143 GVLLIGHR
+143 
-151 GQFREHRL
+151 E
-159 VIAENELVRVGAV
+159 EKVR
-172 LEVEV
+172 
-177 NAFFLAQALDEVQI
+177 
-191 RLVVLHAV
+191 
-199 DAFRIDRTGLEFVGV
+199 T
-214 ALDAVLFQHHADD
+214 DAVPGVYF
-227 FRHAEVLEDA
+227 
-237 LVDAVREVSQ
+237 
-247 LRAQRHRI
+247 
-255 TGQAFARVTLRG
+255 
-267 AVDLAMDAAAV
+267 
-278 RRQLQ
+278 
-283 EGHYSSMIRGAWVDS
+283 SSMIRSAWVDG
-298 YLQTQELLGLKEGQG
+298 YVLTQQIVGL
-313 VSSEDE
+313 SEHHDITPEQLVAYKGFEKHLNDE
-319 ADYKAFEARL
+319 MD
-329 QEQMANY
+329 NY
-336 RKTMATDEDRSEF
+336 RTTIFDTVDQQSFNEF
-349 ALFEKYHDTYMQI
+349 ESRHQAYNQVLAKVVDLYQRKEFEQARQSLLQDLGPAWERGREQLNEIIERNRDLAQSSTVAI
-362 QDAVLDLHKRN
+362 GDAV
-373 LEADAIKLFNEKL
+373 
-386 TPAWYT
+386 
-392 GRMKLNDIIGENKVV
+392 
-407 ADTAMANID
+407 TA
-416 DAVATAKVSMVISLL
+416 AKVSMGVSLL
-431 VAVLAAGL
+431 IAVLAAGF

-454 IVTILDIMRT
+454 IVKILEIMRT
-464 GDLSSRLNLDRKD
+464 GDLSSRLNLERKD
-477 EFGAVETGFNDMMT
+477 EFNAVETGFNDMMT

>member
-1 MEIVFECG
+1 MKNW
-9 GVTGHRLFEDLRL
+9 TLRQRIL
-22 FAFVQHFGEQPEVV
+22 ASFAVII
-36 PLGFRVFG
+36 
-44 QGEEMAAD
+44 A
-52 QQWLITLAFGQL
+52 I
-64 EVAAMTFEG
+64 
-73 AFGQMLAALAVDEAA
+73 MLLM
-88 RVIVVFEV
+88 
-96 GQGVATVFAF
+96 
-106 QGQARFFEVVVATGG
+106 VVVSYS
-121 AAGAGFQ
+121 
-128 AQVEALDNRVAGDHA
+128 R
-143 GVLLIGHR
+143 LLKI
-151 GQFREHRL
+151 E
-159 VIAENELVRVGAV
+159 ENETSVR
-172 LEVEV
+172 
-177 NAFFLAQALDEVQI
+177 
-191 RLVVLHAV
+191 
-199 DAFRIDRTGLEFVGV
+199 
-214 ALDAVLFQHHADD
+214 
-227 FRHAEVLEDA
+227 EDA
-237 LVDAVREVSQ
+237 LPG
-247 LRAQRHRI
+247 LY
-255 TGQAFARVTLRG
+255 
-267 AVDLAMDAAAV
+267 
-278 RRQLQ
+278 
-283 EGHYSSMIRGAWVDS
+283 YSSMLRSAWVDT
-298 YLQTQELLGLKEGQG
+298 YLHTQEMLGLKEGQG
-313 VSSEDE
+313 FSAEE
-319 ADYKAFEARL
+319 AESFKGYAQRV

-336 RKTMATDEDRSEF
+336 QHTVTTEEDRVEY
-349 ALFEKYHDTYMQI
+349 AHFEKIHEQYNKVL
-362 QDAVLDLHKRN
+362 ASVLDLRKQN
-373 LEADAIKLFNEKL
+373 QDAEAIKLFNEQL
-386 TPAWYT
+386 TPAWT
-392 GRMKLNDIIGENKVV
+392 AGRMKLNDITRVNKAV
-407 ADTAMANID
+407 ADQDVTAIFE
-416 DAVATAKVSMVISLL
+416 AVISAKAVMGVSLL

-454 IVTILDIMRT
+454 IVEILEIMRT
-464 GDLSSRLNLDRKD
+464 GDLSGRLNLERKD
-477 EFGAVETGFNDMMT
+477 EFGAVETGFNDMMA

-518 KQQQATA
+518 RQQQATA

-565 LAGSGQ
+565 AAGSGQ
-571 QGLARMEDTMHSVM
+571 QGLARMEETMHSVM

-766 RSGVS
+766 RGGVS

>member
-1 MEIVFECG
+1 MA
-9 GVTGHRLFEDLRL
+9 LRGNTVKNWTL
-22 FAFVQHFGEQPEVV
+22 RQRILASFAVII
-36 PLGFRVFG
+36 
-44 QGEEMAAD
+44 A
-52 QQWLITLAFGQL
+52 I
-64 EVAAMTFEG
+64 
-73 AFGQMLAALAVDEAA
+73 MLLM
-88 RVIVVFEV
+88 
-96 GQGVATVFAF
+96 
-106 QGQARFFEVVVATGG
+106 VVVSYSRLLKI
-121 AAGAGFQ
+121 
-128 AQVEALDNRVAGDHA
+128 EAS
-143 GVLLIGHR
+143 
-151 GQFREHRL
+151 QES
-159 VIAENELVRVGAV
+159 VR
-172 LEVEV
+172 
-177 NAFFLAQALDEVQI
+177 D
-191 RLVVLHAV
+191 
-199 DAFRIDRTGLEFVGV
+199 
-214 ALDAVLFQHHADD
+214 DAVPGVYL
-227 FRHAEVLEDA
+227 
-237 LVDAVREVSQ
+237 
-247 LRAQRHRI
+247 
-255 TGQAFARVTLRG
+255 
-267 AVDLAMDAAAV
+267 
-278 RRQLQ
+278 
-283 EGHYSSMIRGAWVDS
+283 SSMIRSAWVDS
-298 YLQTQELLGLKEGQG
+298 YLQTIDIIGLR
-313 VSSEDE
+313 EDKTFTNSDKS
-319 ADYKAFEARL
+319 DYKAFEARIE
-329 QEQMANY
+329 QQMANY
-336 RKTMATDEDRSEF
+336 EKTVHSQADRMEF
-349 ALFEKYHDTYMQI
+349 DNFKAAHINYNK
-362 QDAVLDLHKRN
+362 VLAEVLERVEANDLPAAREL
-373 LEADAIKLFNEKL
+373 LEEQL
-386 TPAWYT
+386 TPIWT
-392 GRMKLNDIIGENKVV
+392 EGRMKLNDIITENKAVSDR
-407 ADTAMANID
+407 ATAAID
-416 DAVATAKVSMVISLL
+416 DAVASAKVSMFLSLA
-431 VAVLAAGL
+431 VAILAAGL

-444 MRAIMAPMNR
+444 MRAIMAPMQR
-454 IVTILDIMRT
+454 IVEILQTMRT
-464 GDLSSRLNLDRKD
+464 GDLSKRLNLERKD

-491 ELTSLVSQAQRSSV
+491 ELTALVSQAQRSSV

-542 AATSRDLVRTMTE
+542 AATSKDLVRTMTE

-565 LAGSGQ
+565 AAGSGQ
-571 QGLARMEDTMHSVM
+571 QGLARMEETMHSVM

-682 SEEVRRGMSEVQQVG
+682 SEEVRRGMFEVQQVG